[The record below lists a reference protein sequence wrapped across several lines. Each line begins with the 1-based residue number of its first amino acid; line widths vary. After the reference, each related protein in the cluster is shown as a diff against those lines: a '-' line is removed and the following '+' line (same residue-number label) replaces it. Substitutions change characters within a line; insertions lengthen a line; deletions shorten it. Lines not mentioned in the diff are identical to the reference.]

1 MVFSDNCLVF
11 KSSSCTLFHGRYSKS
26 GIPFPNNTGS
36 ISRYIS
42 SMRLS
47 FKKEALVIHHHAS
60 TTFSNPFSSK
70 ICIASVGVFA
80 QIILSG
86 KSSD

>member
-1 MVFSDNCLVF
+1 MLVHE
-11 KSSSCTLFHGRYSKS
+11 KDSKS
-26 GIPFPNNTGS
+26 GIPFPNNIGS

-42 SMRLS
+42 SIRFS
-47 FKKEALVIHHHAS
+47 FKKETLVIHHHAS
-60 TTFSNPFSSK
+60 MTFSNHLSSN